1 MCGAGEEKLFRL
13 ISHEGLVELSVP
25 SVCDLMDGGQKQPA
39 ERQLSGFCRANGERD
54 GDDVKV
60 CDG

>member
-1 MCGAGEEKLFRL
+1 MFSAREEKLFRL
-13 ISHEGLVELSVP
+13 ISHEGVVELCVP
-25 SVCDLMDGGQKQPA
+25 SVCDLMDGGQKQRA
-39 ERQLSGFCRANGERD
+39 ERQLTGFCRANGERD

>member
-1 MCGAGEEKLFRL
+1 MCSAWEEKLFRL
-13 ISHEGLVELSVP
+13 ISHEGLVELCVP
-25 SVCDLMDGGQKQPA
+25 PVCDLMDGGQKQRT
-39 ERQLSGFCRANGERD
+39 ERQLTGFCRANGERD